1 MMKYL
6 LSTGMSTD
14 KVEYYIID
22 LFKLYLNIWPN
33 DIPNSPN
40 LGFDFILTD
49 VKKDELVS
57 TVKSRVNQLID
68 KIRNKFTRT
77 LSIELVSVEI
87 IDQTKVKITINVNQV
102 RSEEITVDINE
113 QRC

>member
-68 KIRNKFTRT
+68 KIRNKFT
-77 LSIELVSVEI
+77 IELVSVEI

-113 QRC
+113 QRY